1 MGKNIIILENNI
13 KIIKDNIEFKKL
25 NEKKRLNHTQK
36 SEQINEVKKLN
47 KKSEEMEKMIRVKNE
62 IYIKAL
68 NIQDLKI
75 NNLTNIINLLNNEY
89 EKYYMNERFKRI
101 KSMEKIKILKLKNYN
116 KCLPLIYNEK
126 IKNKQRPRS
135 TNPFNRKINLKN
147 KVIKSNNSNSIILPK
162 INVLNGKEKNDL

>member
-116 KCLPLIYNEK
+116 KCLPLINNEK
-126 IKNKQRPRS
+126 IKNQQRPHS
-135 TNPFNRKINLKN
+135 TNPFKRKINLKN
-147 KVIKSNNSNSIILPK
+147 KVLKTNNSNSIILPR
-162 INVLNGKEKNDL
+162 INVLNGKEKYYL